1 MSQEELGQEYVK
13 EKQQLEKQLEIYQQ
27 QIEQIQTKSQL
38 ELVEYKNQLDVKST
52 QYKQLQNEFEQYKL
66 VFNTNSDNVTE
77 INEQVED

>member
-1 MSQEELGQEYVK
+1 MSQEELGQEYIK

-38 ELVEYKNQLDVKST
+38 ELVEYKNQLDLKST